1 MLKTKYTLKQPCY
14 SYLMN
19 AVAEFVAKV
28 NDALI
33 NPFLAL
39 VFAAAL
45 LYFLFGLMVFMIGA
59 EDEQKRA
66 AGKQHMFWGLVGML
80 IMISVFT
87 IIRVGLATL
96 GVEKDDVPPEL
107 PLFN

>member
-1 MLKTKYTLKQPCY
+1 MTD
-14 SYLMN
+14 
-19 AVAEFVAKV
+19 VANFVAAV
-28 NDALI
+28 NAELI

-39 VFAAAL
+39 VFGAAM

-59 EDEQKRA
+59 EDEQKRQQ
-66 AGKQHMFWGLVGML
+66 GKRHMFWGLVGML

-96 GVEKDDVPPEL
+96 GVSKSDLPAEL
-107 PLFN
+107 PLY